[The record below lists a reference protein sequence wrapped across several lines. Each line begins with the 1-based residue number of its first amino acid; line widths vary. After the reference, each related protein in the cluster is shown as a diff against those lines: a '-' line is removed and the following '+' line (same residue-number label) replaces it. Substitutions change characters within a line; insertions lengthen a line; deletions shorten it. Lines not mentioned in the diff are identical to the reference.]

1 MPEML
6 EDVGSRKFPLV
17 HTEDGAEDYCVVSV
31 KMMLAWAASMDK
43 LNGFHRTEKTV
54 RVARDL

>member
-1 MPEML
+1 ML